1 MFYCIVRIAFLGKF
15 VELSYTASPLAG
27 PWPML
32 NSVRRG
38 IEKSIIDYLKSEGPQ
53 TWKARFWKKMVKWG
67 ETAST
72 GLPPSA
78 IVTAIIVAILLL
90 SWIYKILSCVPG
102 P

>member
-1 MFYCIVRIAFLGKF
+1 ML
-15 VELSYTASPLAG
+15 ASPCYHLTESYVAG
-27 PWPML
+27 SGESPDGTVTRPML